1 MIGDQEI
8 LAIIPARGGSKGLP
22 GKNLRLLNG
31 KPLIAYSILAARGS
45 SRISRCIVSTE
56 DPDIKNVSLQW
67 GSEVIDRPIDLACDF
82 SPSQD
87 VVRHV
92 LEKLRSENSLPEFFA
107 LLQPTS
113 PLRNAVHLQSCIDAF
128 LNSDCL
134 CAISVTEANDH
145 PYKFFR
151 CEENMLLPI
160 FDVESLSKP
169 RQLLPVT
176 YRLNGAI
183 FIMRSKLFLEK
194 NTFFTPP
201 AMPFFMR
208 REESVDIDTEHDLM
222 IASIF
227 LEKRRSSQEQESM

>member
-1 MIGDQEI
+1 
-8 LAIIPARGGSKGLP
+8 
-22 GKNLRLLNG
+22 
-31 KPLIAYSILAARGS
+31 
-45 SRISRCIVSTE
+45 
-56 DPDIKNVSLQW
+56 
-67 GSEVIDRPIDLACDF
+67 
-82 SPSQD
+82 
-87 VVRHV
+87 
-92 LEKLRSENSLPEFFA
+92 
-107 LLQPTS
+107 
-113 PLRNAVHLQSCIDAF
+113 
-128 LNSDCL
+128 
-134 CAISVTEANDH
+134 
-145 PYKFFR
+145 
-151 CEENMLLPI
+151 MLLPI